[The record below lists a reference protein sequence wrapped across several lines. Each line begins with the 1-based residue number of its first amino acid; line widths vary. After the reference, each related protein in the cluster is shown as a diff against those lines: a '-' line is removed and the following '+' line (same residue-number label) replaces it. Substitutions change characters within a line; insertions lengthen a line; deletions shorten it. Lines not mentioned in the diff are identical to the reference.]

1 MPSTT
6 AMIKIGI
13 LILSFIVGIGFFY
26 FTNQASKQDKKQGLD
41 QFISYMINF
50 ILFIWAGKI
59 LIHIKIF
66 IQDPFAV
73 LAYPSDSKA
82 VYIATVLLILQIVYH
97 KFRKQLSIIG
107 LTSTMIPMFIA
118 SSFMYEF
125 LQMVVMD
132 RGQVFP
138 NLLLMTMLLLLYLFI
153 QDKLSTKQIAL
164 MMAVVYS
171 GTHLVLY
178 FVYGYT
184 VIFGYMLHPIYF
196 ISICLFIVGIFIY
209 DRQKGRR
216 EV

>member
-26 FTNQASKQDKKQGLD
+26 FTNQASKQDKKQRLD